1 MPLSLVSSQQLSGDD
16 MTREDAENLFDL
28 MEAYREENPGA
39 TDDECYEIA
48 CRWNID
54 RTAARMDALK
64 EQRREQYPQ

>member
-1 MPLSLVSSQQLSGDD
+1 

-64 EQRREQYPQ
+64 EQRRDQYI